1 MDRLA
6 FENYCAELCCKE
18 ASMAAHEGCYGVGA
32 LIAQGRQNI
41 VCRARNQVFKQGYQ
55 SQRHAEMEVLDILER
70 DFTRLDRSSLT
81 LYVSLE
87 PCLMCYGRILLS
99 GVPRV
104 LYLARDREGGF
115 ADHWH
120 RLAPAWRNLESRIE
134 VHQAD
139 VDSQWISLAER
150 IVNEIQDR
158 QRLRAKTVAAWQGQE
173 PPQNENS

>member
-104 LYLARDREGGF
+104 LYLARGCRFAMDFIGRE
-115 ADHWH
+115 
-120 RLAPAWRNLESRIE
+120 N
-134 VHQAD
+134 
-139 VDSQWISLAER
+139 
-150 IVNEIQDR
+150 R
-158 QRLRAKTVAAWQGQE
+158 QRNSRPPAAKSKNSGCLAGAGASSKREQLVIVLVVFLLQTLDVLVRVARPRCA
-173 PPQNENS
+173 